1 MHNQNS
7 NPNFKPMKLN
17 LLTLFFVLSASFI
30 YSQKTIK
37 IILDPKIKALALENI
52 NTTNNGSQY
61 AIDSIYGTVYRGK
74 NMVED
79 TIFYDHL
86 KNDFTKKDFMCNH
99 YYENDTLI
107 IKGGFGSRFQVY
119 GFVAKVFPN
128 KTAEIKLR
136 KFWGYPSYFTSR
148 DQVDAK
154 SEILV
159 YTRTSKLVLNRLPNN
174 KSDRKHIYGCV
185 DFLSE
190 DFFVE
195 MKDKKT
201 GEPYKEKNTMEY
213 KIYFDSRYLKD
224 DE

>member
-1 MHNQNS
+1 
-7 NPNFKPMKLN
+7 MKLN
-17 LLTLFFVLSASFI
+17 VLVLFFALSSSFT
-30 YSQKTIK
+30 YSQKRIN
-37 IILDPKIKALALENI
+37 IILDPKIKALSLENI
-52 NTTNNGSQY
+52 NTTSDRTRYTN
-61 AIDSIYGTVYRGK
+61 DSIYETVYRGK

-79 TIFYDHL
+79 TVYYDHL
-86 KNDFTKKDFMCNH
+86 KNNFTRKDFSCNH
-99 YYENDTLI
+99 YYIKDTLI

-119 GFVAKVFPN
+119 GFVAKVYPN
-128 KTAEIKLR
+128 KTAQVKLR

-148 DQVDAK
+148 DQEDAK

-159 YTRTSKLVLNRLPNN
+159 NTRTSKLVLNKLPNN

-201 GEPYKEKNTMEY
+201 GELSKQKNTMEY